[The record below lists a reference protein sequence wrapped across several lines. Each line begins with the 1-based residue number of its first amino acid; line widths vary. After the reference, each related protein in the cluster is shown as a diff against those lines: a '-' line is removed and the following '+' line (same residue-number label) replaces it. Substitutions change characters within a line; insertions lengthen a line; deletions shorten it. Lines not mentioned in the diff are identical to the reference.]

1 MTDLRRFFLALAAAA
16 FSLAVLLAVVAMSA
30 DQRPDR
36 NSPTGSTTRTQALG

>member
-1 MTDLRRFFLALAAAA
+1 MTDMRRFFLALAAAA

-36 NSPTGSTTRTQALG
+36 NSPTGSVPPTQALG